1 MKTNFKGYLL
11 KVGDRIFPNR
21 FISFDTWDSSPDR
34 RTDEDSYTDGN
45 GQLVRNILPHTRS
58 TLTFETV
65 DELHLADKIELQSF
79 FNRDD
84 TTLSYWNDEI
94 NDYISGRFYIADPNF
109 LIKSVDEETCDIIYD
124 KIKLELIEY

>member
-1 MKTNFKGYLL
+1 MATNFKGYML

-21 FISFDTWDSSPDR
+21 FIAFDSWNSSPNQ

-58 TLTFETV
+58 KFTFETV
-65 DELHLADKIELQSF
+65 DGLCLEDKMEMQSF

-94 NDYISGRFYIADPNF
+94 NDYTSGRFYIADPNF
-109 LIKSVDEETCDIIYD
+109 PIKSVDEDSCDIIYN
-124 KIKLELIEY
+124 KITLEVIEY